1 MSYSSLGSY
10 YEFTPHEIFPAT
22 SGVGEYYEL
31 PVAGYGE
38 YYELPVAGY
47 GGYGAFG
54 ADSSFFDVQTILN
67 NVAKSDACYGSGGK
81 CMPPVNSAVCAKAQP
96 SCNLASGRVG
106 KDMQAALNQLGYGP
120 MAVDGTL
127 SWRGPYELFL
137 SDHGMTKGPGF
148 GITSEALHL
157 MKERLEKGAAP
168 GPSKPVIHKE
178 VPGGGFI
185 PVIEEKEV
193 VEEKEDDDK
202 ATILIGIGVL
212 AVAALAVGYIA
223 ARKKRSPGAGRGA
236 PLTRT
241 TV

>member
-67 NVAKSDACYGSGGK
+67 NVAKSDVCYGQKGLCK
-81 CMPPVNSAVCAKAQP
+81 PPVNNGAVCAEAQP
-96 SCNLASGRVG
+96 SCNFAGQQVG

-120 MAVDGTL
+120 IAVDGSL
-127 SWRGPYELFL
+127 SWEGPYKRFL
-137 SDHGMTKGPGF
+137 SDFGMTPGPGF
-148 GITSEALHL
+148 GITEVGLRK
-157 MKERLEKGAAP
+157 MKEQLEKGAAP
-168 GPSKPVIHKE
+168 GPNKPVIHKK
-178 VPGGGFI
+178 VPGGFI
-185 PVIEEKEV
+185 PEDEPVAK
-193 VEEKEDDDK
+193 KEDDDK
-202 ATILIGIGVL
+202 ATIMIGIGVL
-212 AVAALAVGYIA
+212 AVAALAVGYVA
-223 ARKKRSPGAGRGA
+223 ARKKRSRRAGRGA
-236 PLTRT
+236 PITRT
-241 TV
+241 TL